1 VSISMSPAY
10 PVNERVSEDGAM
22 RSRRIEPGPGRESV
36 WDYPRPP
43 RVEPCKRRVRVVL
56 NGEVVAESTDA
67 LRVLE
72 TSSPPTI
79 YIPAEDIRME
89 YLSPSEH
96 SSHCEWKGGASYYDL
111 KVGDSVSRDA
121 AWYYRQPKP
130 GFEQLLDH
138 VAFYAGR
145 VDAAYLGDELVTPQ
159 AGDFY
164 GGWITSDIV
173 GPFKGEPGTGGW

>member
-1 VSISMSPAY
+1 
-10 PVNERVSEDGAM
+10 M
-22 RSRRIEPGPGRESV
+22 RTKRIEPGPGQESV

-43 RVEPCKRRVRVVL
+43 RIEACKRRVRTVFG
-56 NGEVVAESTDA
+56 GEVVADSTAA

-79 YIPAEDIRME
+79 YVPVSDVKTDL
-89 YLSPSEH
+89 LSPSENA
-96 SSHCEWKGGASYYDL
+96 SFCEWKGGASYYDL
-111 KVGDSVSRDA
+111 TAGDRTSRNA
-121 AWYYRQPKP
+121 AWYYPDPRPD
-130 GFEQLLDH
+130 FRALLDH

-145 VDAAYLGDELVTPQ
+145 VDEAYLDEELVTPQ

-173 GPFKGEPGTGGW
+173 GPFKGERGTSGW